1 MNVTVAFTGALPM
14 IIIVSVVLTALVSFF
29 LLWLYRRA
37 VVRTMSAQEGIAAA
51 PAAPARTSFV
61 ARSVSPPT
69 LTIIE
74 STPNPDDISRGSVA
88 YRQAMQSLKQAAL
101 VYAIGGWVYALIL
114 TSAWMITAGGGFIV
128 VRFLLLLSYYSWPI
142 VLVVSLLTPTGRSRI
157 IPAYFAIVLAVAG
170 IGLIRN
176 PDLTARQLVY
186 LWFFANGPGTVLLL
200 AFLHRRVRAVGPLVQ
215 AFMVAAVTG
224 AVIIVS
230 VVGNSQG
237 MVRGIANIGSALGLG
252 AITIFV
258 LLHLI
263 GFVMFGGLGWWLL
276 RWLGRRYQEKRMSDQ
291 SISLDALWLLFGV
304 LQSFTLV
311 FEDWA
316 WIFTGAVAFAAYKF
330 TVWAA
335 FAFLARQRGE
345 GTAGRILLLLRVFSL
360 GHRSQ
365 SLFDFLSKIWLRVG
379 SICLIAGPDLV
390 TATVEPHEFLD
401 FVGGHLSRRFV
412 QGEADLEQRVSL
424 MDTRPDPDGRHRVN
438 EFFCRANTWQMTMQR
453 LAGQSNAVLMDLR
466 SFSKTNQGCIY
477 ELQQLMNNIPLSGV
491 VLVIDDSTNRPFLEM
506 TVREIWQ
513 NLEPSSPNVE
523 LSRPTVRCFSVQ
535 HQSPAEMEGLLL
547 MLFGAQTAVG

>member
-1 MNVTVAFTGALPM
+1 
-14 IIIVSVVLTALVSFF
+14 
-29 LLWLYRRA
+29 
-37 VVRTMSAQEGIAAA
+37 
-51 PAAPARTSFV
+51 
-61 ARSVSPPT
+61 
-69 LTIIE
+69 
-74 STPNPDDISRGSVA
+74 
-88 YRQAMQSLKQAAL
+88 MQSLKQAAL
-101 VYAIGGWVYALIL
+101 VYGIGGLVYALIL

-176 PDLTARQLVY
+176 PDLTVRQLVY

-215 AFMVAAVTG
+215 VFMVAAVTG

-230 VVGNSQG
+230 IVGNSQG
-237 MVRGIANIGSALGLG
+237 MLRGIANIGSALGLG
-252 AITIFV
+252 ATTIFV

-263 GFVMFGGLGWWLL
+263 GFVMFGVLGWWLL

-304 LQSFTLV
+304 VQSFTLV

-316 WIFTGAVAFAAYKF
+316 WIFTGAVAFAAYKL

-335 FAFLARQRGE
+335 FALFARQRGE

-360 GHRSQ
+360 GQRSQ
-365 SLFDFLSKIWLRVG
+365 ILFDFLSKIWLRIG

-401 FVGGHLSRRFV
+401 FVGGHLSRQFV
-412 QGEADLEQRVSL
+412 QGETDLEQRVSL
-424 MDTRPDPDGRHRVN
+424 MDTRPDSDGRHRVN
-438 EFFCRANTWQMTMQR
+438 EFFCRADTWKMTMQR
-453 LAGQSNAVLMDLR
+453 LASQSNAVLMDLR
-466 SFSKTNQGCIY
+466 SFSKSNQGCIY

-491 VLVIDDSTNRPFLEM
+491 VLVIDDSTDRSFLEM
-506 TVREIWQ
+506 TMREIWQ
-513 NLEPSSPNVE
+513 NLDPSSPNVE
-523 LSRPTVRCFSVQ
+523 LSGPTVRCFSVKQ
-535 HQSPAEMEGLLL
+535 QSPAEMERLLL
-547 MLFGAQTAVG
+547 MLFNAQPAVG